1 PRAKG
6 KFLFIGEEKF
16 YVRGVTYGP
25 FRPES
30 DGSEYHTPE
39 LAQRDF
45 AQMQRHGVN
54 AVRIYTVPP
63 RWLLDLANQ
72 YDLRVLVGLPW
83 EQHITFLADQSR
95 ARNIER
101 RIREGVKDCAGHP
114 AVLGFAIGNEIPSPL
129 VRWYGHR
136 RIERFLERLYR
147 AAKDQDP

>member
-1 PRAKG
+1 MNTNLAEMDSPESKSGAAPASSRPYLARPRAKG
-6 KFLFIGEEKF
+6 KFLFIGEQKF

-72 YDLRVLVGLPW
+72 YDLRVLVG
-83 EQHITFLADQSR
+83 
-95 ARNIER
+95 
-101 RIREGVKDCAGHP
+101 
-114 AVLGFAIGNEIPSPL
+114 
-129 VRWYGHR
+129 
-136 RIERFLERLYR
+136 
-147 AAKDQDP
+147 

>member
-1 PRAKG
+1 M
-6 KFLFIGEEKF
+6 
-16 YVRGVTYGP
+16 RGVTYGP

-72 YDLRVLVGLPW
+72 VQTPTTLNLAAPEKDSEYIFSSLEGFRGLFGENAHIISMSGPSLRYIH
-83 EQHITFLADQSR
+83 E
-95 ARNIER
+95 
-101 RIREGVKDCAGHP
+101 
-114 AVLGFAIGNEIPSPL
+114 
-129 VRWYGHR
+129 
-136 RIERFLERLYR
+136 
-147 AAKDQDP
+147 AA